1 MPDYSSERRKEEI
14 ARMFDSIVE
23 RYEFLNHL
31 FSFNRDRMWR
41 KETVKY
47 AFGRVLDIAC
57 GSGEMVE
64 LLLENPRVEYVVGLD
79 LSWQML
85 EYARRK
91 RNFPRSAYIM
101 GDAENLPFEDE
112 TFNSIT
118 IAFGIRNF
126 PDKLKSLKEIHRV
139 LRRGGRVLIVDM
151 VGAEGIFR
159 PFYDFYKERVMP
171 FVARFFTSNWKAYKY
186 LSTSIDAF
194 PPRDEF
200 KSMMREAGFVNVWHR
215 DFTFGAA
222 TLFYGEKLSD

>member
-1 MPDYSSERRKEEI
+1 MLDNSSERRKEEI

-41 KETVKY
+41 RETVKL

-64 LLLENPRVEYVVGLD
+64 LLLKNPRVEYVVGLD

-91 RNFPRSAYIM
+91 RNFPRSAYVM
-101 GDAENLPFEDE
+101 GDAENLPFADE
-112 TFNSIT
+112 TFDSIT

-126 PDKLKSLKEIHRV
+126 PDKLKSLREMHRV
-139 LRRGGRVLIVDM
+139 LRRGGRILIVDM
-151 VGAEGIFR
+151 VGAEGILR
-159 PFYDFYKERVMP
+159 PLYDFYKGWVMP
-171 FVARFFTSNWKAYKY
+171 FVARFFTPNWEAYRY
-186 LSTSIDAF
+186 LSRSIDAF
-194 PPRDEF
+194 PPRREF
-200 KSMMREAGFVNVWHR
+200 MSMMEEAGFRNVWHR
-215 DFTFGAA
+215 DFTLGAA
-222 TLFYGEKLSD
+222 TLFYGEKA